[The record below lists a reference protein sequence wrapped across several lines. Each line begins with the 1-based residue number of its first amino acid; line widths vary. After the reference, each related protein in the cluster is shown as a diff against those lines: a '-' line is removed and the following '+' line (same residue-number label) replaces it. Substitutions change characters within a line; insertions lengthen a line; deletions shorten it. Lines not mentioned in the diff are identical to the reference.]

1 MSIRVS
7 DIFQVLNNAGIAYV
21 VVGGVAVNLHGH
33 TRFTKDL
40 DLFIGFDDD
49 NLHKALLALQSH
61 GFVPLLPV
69 PILDFADPTIRK
81 QWIDEKGMVVFQLYE
96 VADTSRRIDIF
107 VDEPLP
113 FDTLLADAARI
124 TLGVANNVP
133 IASIAHL
140 IQLKRIANRPQ
151 DLSDIEKLQLIQMLN
166 SRQSKQ

>member
-7 DIFQVLNNAGIAYV
+7 DIFHTLNNAGIAYV

-40 DLFIGFDDD
+40 DLFIGFDND
-49 NLHKALLALQSH
+49 NLKQALVALQTH

-69 PILDFADPTIRK
+69 PILDFADPDKRK
-81 QWIDEKGMVVFQLYE
+81 MWIEEKGMVVFQLYE

-113 FDTLLADAARI
+113 FDALLADAARI
-124 TLGVANNVP
+124 SLGVASDVP

-166 SRQSKQ
+166 SREAKP